1 MTPLAVVAIGGN
13 ALTGADQQGTAEQ
26 IADNAAEMARCV
38 AILGQTRRVVV
49 VHGNGPQ
56 VGNLS
61 IQQDSAAELVPAQ
74 PLYQLGA
81 MTQGQLGSVLVREID
96 RIGGSGTAAALITHV
111 EVDPADPAFADP
123 VKPVGPFFDRARAA
137 ALAKARGWEVREDS
151 GRGYRRVVASPRPV
165 AIVEISAIRALVA
178 AGHVVVAAGGG
189 GIPVSRSADGALS
202 GVDGV
207 IDKDHAAAELAAA
220 VGAQDLF
227 LLTGVDS
234 VMLDFGTPQQRPAH
248 RLSAHEARTHLA
260 EGQFAAG
267 SMGPKIEAALAFL
280 ASGGQRAII
289 TSARMLPDAAAGKD
303 GAGTHVVADVVAMA
317 GQASAG
323 RA

>member
-56 VGNLS
+56 VGNLT

-96 RIGGSGTAAALITHV
+96 RIQGSGTAAALITHV

-137 ALAKARGWEVREDS
+137 QLAKVRGWEVREDS

-189 GIPVSRSADGALS
+189 GIPVSRGADGALS

-207 IDKDHAAAELAAA
+207 IDKDHAAVALAAA
-220 VGAQDLF
+220 VGAQDLY

-248 RLSAHEARTHLA
+248 RLAAHEARTYLA
-260 EGQFAAG
+260 EGQFPAG

-280 ASGGQRAII
+280 AGGGQRAII
-289 TSARMLPDAAAGKD
+289 TSARTLADVAAGKD

-323 RA
+323 RP